1 MTAIN
6 DLPPRLDER
15 YASATRSADLGLSPE
30 HRTDADVL
38 LAAGYAAQKNR
49 NGMVALMAY
58 RMKITGDR
66 ASKGEITDLL
76 MERLLHQ
83 DARARHG
90 RKNLNRP
97 NARFVVE
104 TVLGWWATDNCV
116 VCTGRKMQPIPGTP
130 HLSANWC
137 EACAGGGKRPIPDVG
152 ERFNPH
158 AAWLAAELDHMLT
171 FIVGDMAKKLRP
183 SLDLNPGAKE

>member
-15 YASATRSADLGLSPE
+15 YASATRSTDLTPSAE

-66 ASKGEITDLL
+66 ASKAEIVEALVDYMNFEMFRKKTLPKINR
-76 MERLLHQ
+76 E
-83 DARARHG
+83 RAR
-90 RKNLNRP
+90 
-97 NARFVVE
+97 VVVQ
-104 TVLGWWATDNCV
+104 TVVAWWSNDNCET
-116 VCTGRKMQPIPGTP
+116 CTGRLMEPIPGTP
-130 HLSANWC
+130 HLSANYC
-137 EACAGGGKRPIPDVG
+137 KACAGGGKRPIPDQG
-152 ERFNPH
+152 ARFNQH

-171 FIVGDMAKKLRP
+171 FIVGDMARMLSPR
-183 SLDLNPGAKE
+183 LDLKTGDPK